1 MTGALIRDSG
11 SSWLIPLADLSLILF
26 ITTAASLA
34 VQPAA
39 PRRDEP
45 PPPPAAEGIAQGVAA
60 AVFVDGPGAPPLADW
75 LAQYRAGSGEQ
86 LTIEGYFVAQ
96 DRERI
101 AARAEDM
108 AELAIAAG
116 FSPRLILQPVG
127 AAIGQSHVRAVFAH
141 DADPQVAQS
150 LLQQEPS

>member
-1 MTGALIRDSG
+1 MTGGLIRDSG

-26 ITTAASLA
+26 ITTAASLS
-34 VQPAA
+34 VQPAV
-39 PRRDEP
+39 PRRDE
-45 PPPPAAEGIAQGVAA
+45 PPPAAEGIAQGVAA
-60 AVFVDGPGAPPLADW
+60 AVFVAGPGAPPLGQW

-86 LTIEGYFVAQ
+86 LTIEGYFLPQ

-101 AARAEDM
+101 AAGAEDM
-108 AELAIAAG
+108 AEQAIAAG

-127 AAIGQSHVRAVFAH
+127 AAGGQSHVRAVFAH